1 MISQTD
7 QLKLKAI
14 VHSYSSLRGELSQ
27 LKHELDLITSR
38 QTQVHQ
44 ELENTRNE
52 EKSLINKIEEQ
63 LNRKLTQEELLQ
75 IINS

>member
-1 MISQTD
+1 MILEEDYT
-7 QLKLKAI
+7 KLKMLFNNYAI
-14 VHSYSSLRGELSQ
+14 LRGELSN
-27 LKHELDLITSR
+27 LKHDLDLITSR
-38 QTQVHQ
+38 QQQVHQ

-63 LNRKLTQEELLQ
+63 LNRKLTHDDLLQ